1 MADNDIKTGEEAQ
14 ANEYSRRQFFAGVG
28 GVGLGAMLSG
38 LVVKGFFLPEQ
49 VMALP
54 ASEGYLLVDT
64 KKCAGCDT
72 CMLSCSMVHHGRVNP
87 SLSRIQITKNP
98 FGSFPHDME
107 QVQCRQCPA
116 PACVEACPT
125 GANHVSK
132 ENGNVRM
139 VDESKCIGCE
149 RCVYACPFTP
159 SRMQWNHED
168 KHAQKCDLCADTPYW
183 NKKGGVGGHQACV
196 ESCPMRAITYTTETP
211 IQQEYGYRIN
221 LRNHHWGWLS
231 LDTTD
236 FGRESDFTLPVAPV
250 PPAAS

>member
-1 MADNDIKTGEEAQ
+1 MADNDIKTGEETQ
-14 ANEYSRRQFFAGVG
+14 ATEYSRRQFFAGVG
-28 GVGLGAMLSG
+28 GVGLGAMLGG

-98 FGSFPHDME
+98 FESFPHDME

-183 NKKGGVGGHQACV
+183 SKEGGVGGHQACI
-196 ESCPMRAITYTTETP
+196 ESLSDAGHHVHGRDAHPAGVRLPDQPAQP
-211 IQQEYGYRIN
+211 PLGLALAGHDR
-221 LRNHHWGWLS
+221 LR
-231 LDTTD
+231 
-236 FGRESDFTLPVAPV
+236 P
-250 PPAAS
+250 

>member
-1 MADNDIKTGEEAQ
+1 
-14 ANEYSRRQFFAGVG
+14 VG

-196 ESCPMRAITYTTETP
+196 ESCPMRAITYTAETP

>member
-28 GVGLGAMLSG
+28 GVGLGAMLGG

-107 QVQCRQCPA
+107 QVQ
-116 PACVEACPT
+116 
-125 GANHVSK
+125 
-132 ENGNVRM
+132 
-139 VDESKCIGCE
+139 
-149 RCVYACPFTP
+149 
-159 SRMQWNHED
+159 
-168 KHAQKCDLCADTPYW
+168 
-183 NKKGGVGGHQACV
+183 
-196 ESCPMRAITYTTETP
+196 
-211 IQQEYGYRIN
+211 
-221 LRNHHWGWLS
+221 
-231 LDTTD
+231 
-236 FGRESDFTLPVAPV
+236 
-250 PPAAS
+250 

>member
-1 MADNDIKTGEEAQ
+1 MADNIKTTEGTQ
-14 ANEYSRRQFFAGVG
+14 ANEVSRRQFFAGVG
-28 GVGLGAMLSG
+28 GVGLGALLSG
-38 LVVKGFFLPEQ
+38 FVVKGFIVPDQ

-54 ASEGYLLVDT
+54 ASGGYLLVDT

-98 FGSFPHDME
+98 FESFPHDME

-125 GANHVSK
+125 GANHVSE

-183 NKKGGVGGHQACV
+183 SKEGGVGGHQACI
-196 ESCPMRAITYTTETP
+196 ESCPMRAITMTTDVP
-211 IQQEYGYRIN
+211 IQQEYGYRVN
-221 LRNHHWGWLS
+221 LRNNHWGWLS

-236 FGRESDFTLPVAPV
+236 FGREADFTLPVAPM
-250 PPAAS
+250 PPAAH